1 MDVWCM
7 SRDGEMR
14 KCASYC
20 WVFKGSGLYYFP
32 LGLEDTLE
40 DIHLHNELLYEER
53 QQICPYF
60 YELSLRTQLLK
71 VDQRS
76 SVLWHMEPF
85 GRVCRSLLTVRN
97 FSGV

>member
-1 MDVWCM
+1 M

-20 WVFKGSGLYYFP
+20 WAFKGSRLYYFP
-32 LGLEDTLE
+32 LDFGDTLV
-40 DIHLHNELLYEER
+40 DVHFHNKLLYEER
-53 QQICPYF
+53 RQLCPYS

-76 SVLWHMEPF
+76 SV
-85 GRVCRSLLTVRN
+85 
-97 FSGV
+97 